1 VLGLF
6 EIPSEITCWW
16 HMLNSQILAPG
27 SSFLGHACGLAS
39 GLIIT
44 AVPALAR
51 SCNILPGRR
60 KREGDREGQS
70 GRRRRRLLKIGSL
83 EISPWLL
90 HLLCAAG
97 VAGVQLLLTSSS
109 YAERGAAKQRG
120 RWVA

>member
-1 VLGLF
+1 M
-6 EIPSEITCWW
+6 TCLMERS
-16 HMLNSQILAPG
+16 HSLISLILQMWA
-27 SSFLGHACGLAS
+27 
-39 GLIIT
+39 
-44 AVPALAR
+44 
-51 SCNILPGRR
+51 GRR